1 MVESVKTMPHMTASG
16 EPDMGRIRRI
26 HFVGIGGVGMGGI
39 AEVMVNLG
47 YDVTGSD
54 LQENAVTRRLAEH
67 GAIIHFGHNA
77 ANIHNSDVV
86 VTSTAVKQDNPEVIE
101 AHNLRIPVVPR
112 AEMLAE
118 LMRFRYGIAVA
129 GTHGKTTTTSL
140 IASVLAE
147 GGVDPTFVIGGRLNS
162 AGSHARLGESKY
174 LVAEADES
182 DASFMYLQPMMAVV
196 TNIDA
201 DHMETYDGDFE
212 KLHQTFAEFLHHLPF
227 YGLAI
232 LCIDDAEV
240 VRLLPK
246 ITRPVMTYGFSDE
259 ADVHAYDLI
268 QNANRTTFKVTYT
281 DSASGDKKTLDVT
294 LNMPGEHNVLNAL
307 AAIAVAHEVGV
318 NDQDIQKA
326 LDSFQGIGRRFQIYG
341 EYETANGKVLHVDDY
356 GHHPREVSA
365 TIDAVRKGWP
375 EHRLVVVFQ
384 PHRYTRTRDLFEDF
398 SMVLSEVDVLVLL
411 EVYAAGESPLA
422 GADGRALARAIRMRG
437 QVDPVFVADINDV
450 PHALSG
456 VLKDGDI
463 LLTLGAGNIGA
474 AAAGLKKA
482 LANQG

>member
-1 MVESVKTMPHMTASG
+1 MVDSTKTMPQMTVNG
-16 EPDMGRIRRI
+16 KPDMGRIRRI

-47 YDVTGSD
+47 YEVTGSD

-67 GAIIHFGHNA
+67 GAIIHFGHEAENV
-77 ANIHNSDVV
+77 HSSDVV

-118 LMRFRYGIAVA
+118 LMRFRHGIAVA

-201 DHMETYDGDFE
+201 DHMGTYGGDFE

-232 LCIDDAEV
+232 LCIDDVEV
-240 VRLLPK
+240 ARLLPK
-246 ITRPVMTYGFSDE
+246 ITRPVVTYGFSDE
-259 ADVHAYDLI
+259 ADVQAHAI
-268 QNANRTTFKVTYT
+268 SQQANRTMFKVSYT
-281 DSASGDKKTLDVT
+281 DPASSEKKTMDIT
-294 LNMPGEHNVLNAL
+294 LNMPGEHNVQNAL

-318 NDQDIQKA
+318 NDQDIQQA
-326 LDSFQGIGRRFQIYG
+326 LKNFQGIGRRFQIYG
-341 EYETANGKVLHVDDY
+341 EYKTSNGTILHVDDY
-356 GHHPREVSA
+356 GHHPREVAA
-365 TIDAVRKGWP
+365 TIHAVRKGWP
-375 EHRLVVVFQ
+375 DNRLVVVFQ

-411 EVYAAGESPLA
+411 EVYAAGESPIA

-437 QVDPVFVADINDV
+437 QVNPVFVEDITSV
-450 PHALSG
+450 PQVLSG

-463 LLTLGAGNIGA
+463 LLTLGAGNIGV
-474 AAAGLKKA
+474 AAAGLKEA
-482 LANQG
+482 LAK

>member
-1 MVESVKTMPHMTASG
+1 VVDTLKTMTHLEGNGDPLMR
-16 EPDMGRIRRI
+16 RIRRI

-47 YDVTGSD
+47 YEVTGSD
-54 LQENAVTRRLAEH
+54 LQENAVTRRLSEH
-67 GAIIHFGHNA
+67 GAIIYLGHEAKNVQA
-77 ANIHNSDVV
+77 SDVV

-101 AHNLRIPVVPR
+101 AQKLRIPVVPR

-118 LMRFRYGIAVA
+118 LMRFRHGIAVA

-147 GGVDPTFVIGGRLNS
+147 GGVDPTFVIGGKLNS
-162 AGSHARLGESKY
+162 AGTHARLGEGKY

-227 YGLAI
+227 YGLAV
-232 LCIDDAEV
+232 LCIDDPEV
-240 VRLLPK
+240 GRLLEK
-246 ITRPVMTYGFSDE
+246 ITRPVVTYGFSDE
-259 ADVHAYDLI
+259 ADYRAHGI
-268 QNANRTTFKVTYT
+268 NQTANRTNFKVSYQ
-281 DSASGDKKTLDVT
+281 DQESSVNKTLDIT

-318 NDQDIQKA
+318 NDQDIQNA

-356 GHHPREVSA
+356 GHHPREVAA

-375 EHRLVVVFQ
+375 DNRLVVVFQ

-398 SMVLSEVDVLVLL
+398 TIVLSETDVLVLL
-411 EVYAAGESPLA
+411 DVYAAGETPIA
-422 GADGRALARAIRMRG
+422 GADGRALARAIRNRG
-437 QVDPVFVADINDV
+437 QVDPVFVEDINDV
-450 PHALSG
+450 PQTLSG
-456 VLKDGDI
+456 VIQDGDV

-474 AAAGLKKA
+474 VAAGLEEA
-482 LANQG
+482 LKV

>member
-1 MVESVKTMPHMTASG
+1 MVDSAKTMSQMTANG
-16 EPDMGRIRRI
+16 DPLMRRIRRI

-47 YDVTGSD
+47 YEVTGSD
-54 LQENAVTRRLAEH
+54 IQENAVTRRLAEH
-67 GAIIHFGHNA
+67 GARVYIGHEASNVQ
-77 ANIHNSDVV
+77 NCDVV
-86 VTSTAVKQDNPEVIE
+86 VTSTAVKPDNPEVVE

-118 LMRFRYGIAVA
+118 LMRFRHGIAVA

-147 GGVDPTFVIGGRLNS
+147 GGVDPTFVIGGKLNS
-162 AGSHARLGESKY
+162 AGTHARLGEGKY

-201 DHMETYDGDFE
+201 DHMETYEGDFD
-212 KLHQTFAEFLHHLPF
+212 KLRQTFIEFLHHLPF

-232 LCIDDAEV
+232 LCIDDTEV
-240 VRLLPK
+240 ARLLDK
-246 ITRPVMTYGFSDE
+246 ITRPVVTYGFSDE
-259 ADVHAYDLI
+259 ADYRAYGI
-268 QNANRTTFKVTYT
+268 NQNANRTSFKVSYQDQVTEEH
-281 DSASGDKKTLDVT
+281 KTLEIS

-318 NDQDIQKA
+318 NDKAIQSA
-326 LDSFQGIGRRFQIYG
+326 LDNFQGIGRRFQIYG
-341 EYETANGKVLHVDDY
+341 EYQTANGKVLHVDDY
-356 GHHPREVSA
+356 GHHPREVAA
-365 TIDAVRKGWP
+365 TISAVRKGWP
-375 EHRLVVVFQ
+375 DNRLVVVFQ

-398 SMVLSEVDVLVLL
+398 TIVLSETDVLVLL
-411 EVYAAGESPLA
+411 EVYPAGETPIA
-422 GADGRALARAIRMRG
+422 GADGRALARAIRNRG
-437 QVDPVFVADINDV
+437 QVDPVFVEEIDDIPQV
-450 PHALSG
+450 LSG
-456 VLKDGDI
+456 VLQDGDV

-474 AAAGLKKA
+474 AAAGLKEALKA
-482 LANQG
+482 

>member
-1 MVESVKTMPHMTASG
+1 MVDVVKTMLNTTEKNEQA
-16 EPDMGRIRRI
+16 MGRIRRI
-26 HFVGIGGVGMGGI
+26 HFVGIGGIGMSGI
-39 AEVMVNLG
+39 AEVMANLG
-47 YDVTGSD
+47 YEVTGSD
-54 LQENAVTRRLAEH
+54 LQENAVTRRLTEH
-67 GAIIHFGHNA
+67 GAIVHFGHKAENV
-77 ANIHNSDVV
+77 HNSDVV
-86 VTSTAVKQDNPEVIE
+86 VTSTAVHQDNPEVVE

-118 LMRFRYGIAVA
+118 LMRFKHGIAVA

-147 GGVDPTFVIGGRLNS
+147 GGIDPTFVIGGRLNS
-162 AGSHARLGESKY
+162 AGSNAQLGEGKY

-212 KLHQTFAEFLHHLPF
+212 KLHETFAEFLHHLPF

-232 LCIDDAEV
+232 LCIDDDEV
-240 VRLLPK
+240 VRLLDK
-246 ITRPVMTYGFSDE
+246 ITRPVLTYGFSDE
-259 ADVHAYDLI
+259 ADVRAHDVI
-268 QNANRTTFKVTYT
+268 QNENRTCFKVTYT
-281 DSASGDKKTLDVT
+281 DSTSGNNKTIEIT
-294 LNMPGEHNVLNAL
+294 LNMPGEHNVLNSL

-326 LDSFQGIGRRFQIYG
+326 LDNFQGIGRRFQIFGDYVT
-341 EYETANGKVLHVDDY
+341 ENGTVLHIDDY
-356 GHHPREVSA
+356 GHHPSEVAA
-365 TIDAVRKGWP
+365 TIKAVRNGWQGK
-375 EHRLVVVFQ
+375 RLVVVFQ

-411 EVYAAGESPLA
+411 EVYAAGESPIA

-437 QVDPVFVADINDV
+437 QVDPVFVEKIEDM
-450 PHALSG
+450 PQALSG
-456 VLKDGDI
+456 VLKEGDI
-463 LLTLGAGNIGA
+463 LLTMGAGNVGA
-474 AAAGLKKA
+474 AAAGLKVA
-482 LANQG
+482 LTEQG